1 MQNSPG
7 HIEMVTARRKL
18 LELIKDDKDGT
29 TNPWEAMQ
37 QKIMTAYQSEPT
49 KNDDGKDT
57 DNLDRLT
64 EVGVDMEK
72 FFASENLKLSY
83 KWIALLFSTIV
94 VVLTCYGVIT
104 LMVFLF
110 SSNRMA
116 DELEKVIQKPDYIP
130 AEANVENDL
139 VDDTDTLLISWDVN
153 NRTPRL
159 FSKWSYKNVK
169 DPAND
174 HHLTLAQMTVASAAT
189 PQYFL
194 PAKYNGNFY
203 ISGENV
209 ASSPAMFA
217 YLTAVEKNG
226 KNKEDVR
233 IVSVGSTNQL
243 PDRIQQNVGLLD
255 WAQRLTTL
263 NSPVK
268 QHTMDYMTNFLLK
281 KDKHTFHKFQI
292 DTSADWESDFYLISG
307 SRKATLTQKSQEM
320 IYTNMWKI
328 NRVLDDIVKER
339 FECTA

>member
-1 MQNSPG
+1 
-7 HIEMVTARRKL
+7 MVTSRRKL
-18 LELIKDDKDGT
+18 LELIKDDKAGT

-49 KNDDGKDT
+49 EDVNGKRH
-57 DNLDRLT
+57 DNLDELT
-64 EVGVDMEK
+64 QVGVDMEK

-116 DELEKVIQKPDYIP
+116 DELQKVIEKPDYIP
-130 AEANVENDL
+130 ADANVENDL
-139 VDDTDTLLISWDVN
+139 VGDVDTLLIAWDVN

-159 FSKWSYKNVK
+159 FSKWSYKNVR
-169 DPAND
+169 DAANE
-174 HHLTLAQMTVASAAT
+174 HNLTLAQMTVASAAT

-194 PAKYNGNFY
+194 PAKYGKNFY

-217 YLTAVEKNG
+217 YLTAVEKNANV
-226 KNKEDVR
+226 KKEDVR
-233 IVSVGSTNQL
+233 IVSVGATNQL

-255 WAQRLTTL
+255 WAARLTTL

-281 KDKHTFHKFQI
+281 KDGHIFHKFQI

-307 SRKATLTQKSQEM
+307 SRMATLTQKSQEM

-328 NRVLDDIVKER
+328 NRVLDAIVKER
-339 FECTA
+339 FICAA